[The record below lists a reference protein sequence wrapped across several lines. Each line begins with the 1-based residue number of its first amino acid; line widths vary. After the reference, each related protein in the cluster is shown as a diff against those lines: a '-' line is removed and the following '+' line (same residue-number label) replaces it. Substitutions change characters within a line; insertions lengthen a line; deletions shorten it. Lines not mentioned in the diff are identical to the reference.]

1 VNTKVAAHDRAQ
13 LQAAHNALVD
23 AGAACDDGP
32 VREARVKTATVA
44 TPAYPTRDGILVF
57 YASTFTTTPDAV
69 GDVVDPRA
77 FSVWLSQFRSKNR
90 TLPIVFSHLWRDLNA
105 IIGWARKDDI
115 VVDTKGL
122 LISAHLYMDRPEA
135 QHVWQLA
142 RDGVLTGASFSF
154 DVLDEQRDADGV
166 NHLKLF
172 SDVHEAGPCL
182 VGVNRDAGIVAAKTA
197 TALVRERSAAGS
209 QGRARAWLAT
219 VKSPPQPRT
228 VAGQYDAHF
237 QVGDLVTH
245 PVRGDGVVTTS
256 NDDFTCVEYEA
267 DGNWVFHTA
276 DRSLVARRGVKR
288 RGTAASR
295 RADVADLERFL
306 SAARS

>member
-1 VNTKVAAHDRAQ
+1 MNTKVAAHDRAQ
-13 LQAAHNALVD
+13 LQAAHNALVH

-32 VREARVKTATVA
+32 VREARTKTAAVA

-69 GDVVDPRA
+69 GDVVDPGA
-77 FSVWLSQFRSKNR
+77 FSVWLSQFRSKGR
-90 TLPIVFSHLWRDLNA
+90 TLPIVFSHLWRDVNA

-122 LISAHLYMDRPEA
+122 LISAHLYMDRSEA
-135 QHVWQLA
+135 QHVWQMA

-154 DVLDEQRDADGV
+154 DVLDEQRDARGV

-172 SDVHEAGPCL
+172 SEVHEAGPCL

-197 TALVRERSAAGS
+197 TALVRERPA
-209 QGRARAWLAT
+209 QGRAQAWLAT

-228 VAGQYDAHF
+228 VAGHYDAHF

-245 PVRGDGVVTTS
+245 PTQGDGVVITC
-256 NDDFTCVEYEA
+256 NDDFTCVEYEL

-276 DRSLVARRGVKR
+276 DRSLVARRGAKQH
-288 RGTAASR
+288 GTAASR
-295 RADVADLERFL
+295 RADIADLERFL